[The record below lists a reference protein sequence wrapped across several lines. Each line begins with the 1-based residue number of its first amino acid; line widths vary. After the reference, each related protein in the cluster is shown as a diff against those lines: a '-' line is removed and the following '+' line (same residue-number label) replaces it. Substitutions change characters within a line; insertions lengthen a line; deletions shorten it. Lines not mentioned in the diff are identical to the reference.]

1 MAPKKEKILKKKNKA
16 NTKRGGIAVLKFGGT
31 SVGTPERIRSTIDI
45 VLNAQKKY
53 GRVAVVV
60 SAMSGVTDKLLEI
73 GKLASLGNQSYKE
86 ILKEVEK
93 KHIDAVKALLHV
105 KNQAAVLA
113 NVKVV
118 IIELEDILKG
128 IFLLKELYPKISDRI
143 ASFGERLSAYIISEA
158 MKDRGVVAEC
168 LDARNVVSTD
178 DNFINAKVDR
188 KKTYKNIQ
196 HYFKN
201 HHALQ
206 IITGFIGSNEK
217 NETTTLG
224 RGGSDYS
231 ASLFGAALH
240 SPAIEIWT
248 DVSGVLTADP
258 RKVKNA
264 FTIPDMTYEEAM
276 EMSYFGAK
284 VIYPPTMQPALEK
297 NIPLYIKNTCAPH
310 DAGTLIWKDAT
321 PSQFIIKGISS
332 VGDISLLQVS
342 GTAIVGA
349 AGFSKRLFGAVGSK
363 KINIIL
369 ITQSSSEHSICL
381 AVDSKSAAAAKHSIE
396 EEFKQEIS
404 SGTLKKVEI
413 EDNLSVLAVV
423 GENMKRIPGV
433 SGKLFQA
440 LGRSGVNVIAVAQGS
455 SELNISIVI
464 KKEDEAKALNCIH
477 RAFFSGSEK
486 AVNIFLAGPGLIGG
500 TLIKQI
506 EKQKEMI
513 KRQKGI
519 DIRIIA
525 IADSKKIIIDEKGI
539 NLSSWKEKLASSEQ
553 INAPTKMLA
562 LMKDL
567 NLPRSIFVDCTSSEK
582 VGDLYEEILKSG
594 ISIATPN
601 KKANSGKLSYYRA
614 LRRATLESGAQFFY
628 ETNVGA
634 GLPIISTL
642 RDLVS
647 TGDEVIKIEAVLS
660 GTLSYIFNNFIG
672 KKKWSDIVLEA
683 KAKGYTEPDPRDD
696 LNGMDFARKLLI
708 LSREIGLPLELKDI
722 NVEGLLNE
730 ECMKAKTVGDFLI
743 KLPKMDALFE
753 KKKNTAAK
761 DKKVLR
767 FIGVIE
773 KGKASVSLKEVSVD
787 HPFYNLSGSDNIIS
801 FTTKRYAK
809 ETPLV
814 IKGPGAGAEVTAAGI
829 FADIIKIAELKYE

>member
-1 MAPKKEKILKKKNKA
+1 MAAKKVIIPKKKTGA
-16 NTKRGGIAVLKFGGT
+16 GAKRGAIAVLKFGGT
-31 SVGTPERIRSTIDI
+31 SVGAPEKIRSTIDI
-45 VLNAQKKY
+45 ILNARKKY

-60 SAMSGVTDKLLEI
+60 SAMSGVTDTLLEM
-73 GKLASLGNQSYKE
+73 GKRASEGNRSYE
-86 ILKEVEK
+86 ELLKDVEK
-93 KHIDAVKALLHV
+93 KHIDAVKALCNV
-105 KNQAAVLA
+105 KNQAGVLA
-113 NVKVV
+113 DVKVMINQLHDV
-118 IIELEDILKG
+118 LQG
-128 IFLLKELYPKISDRI
+128 TFLLRELYPKISDSI

-158 MKDRGVVAEC
+158 LKDSGIAAEC
-168 LDARNVVSTD
+168 LDARTVVKTD

-188 KKTYKNIQ
+188 KKTYKNIEQ
-196 HYFKN
+196 YFKK
-201 HHALQ
+201 HPALQ
-206 IITGFIGSNEK
+206 IVTGFIGSTEK

-231 ASLFGAALH
+231 ASLFGAALR

-264 FTIPDMTYEEAM
+264 FAIPDMTYEEAM

-297 NIPLYIKNTCAPH
+297 NIPLYIKNTFAPD
-310 DAGTLIWKDAT
+310 DAGTLIWKEAN
-321 PSQFIIKGISS
+321 PSEFTIKGISS
-332 VGDISLLQVS
+332 AGDISLLQVS
-342 GTAIVGA
+342 GTAIVGT

-369 ITQSSSEHSICL
+369 ITQASSEYSICL
-381 AVDSKSAAAAKHSIE
+381 AVESKNASIAKQAIE
-396 EEFKQEIS
+396 DEFKQEIS
-404 SGTLKKVEI
+404 SGTLKKVAV
-413 EDNLSVLAVV
+413 EDNLSIVAVV
-423 GENMKRIPGV
+423 GGNMKRIPGV

-440 LGRSGVNVIAVAQGS
+440 LGRANVNVVAIAQGS

-464 KKEDEAKALNCIH
+464 KKDDEAKALNAIH
-477 RAFFSGSEK
+477 QAFFSGSEK
-486 AVNIFLAGPGLIGG
+486 TANVFLAGPGLIGG
-500 TLIKQI
+500 ALIAQI
-506 EKQKEMI
+506 EKQKEII
-513 KRQKGI
+513 KKQKGI
-519 DIRIIA
+519 DIRIVA
-525 IADSKKIIIDEKGI
+525 IADSKKMIADEKGI
-539 NLSSWKEKLASSEQ
+539 DFSSWKEKLASSEQ
-553 INAPTKMLA
+553 LNASEKMFS

-567 NLPRSIFVDCTSSEK
+567 NLPGSIFVDCTSSEK
-582 VGDLYEEILKSG
+582 VGDAYEEILKSG

-614 LRRATLESGAQFFY
+614 LRRAASESGAKFLY

-647 TGDEVIKIEAVLS
+647 TGDEIIKIEAVLS

-708 LSREIGLPLELKDI
+708 LSREIGLALELKDI
-722 NVEGLLNE
+722 KVEGLLNE
-730 ECMKAKTVGDFLI
+730 ECRHAKTAEDFLI

-753 KKKNTAAK
+753 KKKNAAVK

-767 FIGVIE
+767 YIGTIE
-773 KGKASVSLKEVSVD
+773 KGKAGVSLKAVSAD
-787 HPFYNLSGSDNIIS
+787 HPFYNLSGSDNIVS
-801 FTTKRYAK
+801 FTTKRYVK

-814 IKGPGAGAEVTAAGI
+814 VKGPGAGAEVTAAGV
-829 FADIIKIAELKYE
+829 FADIIKIADNI